1 MNGREIGMSRCLRSA
16 LRGYTAL
23 LAATLVLFLARCA
36 GASEI
41 NSPKFEAGPC
51 PSRVASSPAF
61 ANAQCGQLIVPENR
75 HRWNGKMISIS
86 VAIIPSITQPAQH
99 EPVFY
104 IAGGPGGDAMG
115 DAEFLVPTLNQ
126 TQDLIVS
133 AQRGTLDATP
143 ALLCPEIDAFNADA
157 VSLVYDAP
165 STGTLH
171 VAATKA
177 CHDRLVSEGIDLSAY
192 NTFENIEDFVDLRKL
207 LKVRKWS
214 IFGTSYGTYVA
225 LTLMRLH
232 PENLVSVTIDSIVPP
247 SVASLGWAWS
257 SAGEGFNNLFDACA
271 AQPSCASKYGDV
283 RSKFTRQ
290 VQELE
295 DHPLTTTST
304 YKPGGPP
311 VKVVLD
317 GGALVNWFVAGGRSL
332 FATVPSA
339 IEELVNGHPVQIAA
353 NRAGLA
359 NPAAESV
366 QGYGLTYGVF
376 CSEWIP
382 YEPQSEI
389 LAKGRI
395 AFPDYPDSVLS
406 QAPQLPFT
414 TEDCAVWNVPKAPR
428 SIRDVTTSSIPTL
441 IIDGTFDGKTS
452 PMWAE
457 YVAKSLSNS
466 TTIIIPGIGHFVT
479 PQSPCVQSVVE
490 SFLADPNSKPDTS
503 CVTGLSPGPF
513 N

>member
-1 MNGREIGMSRCLRSA
+1 MRGFVRSMQRVRVG
-16 LRGYTAL
+16 LVTAV
-23 LAATLVLFLARCA
+23 LVLFVAACGGSSGGNSA
-36 GASEI
+36 PGVASA
-41 NSPKFEAGPC
+41 KFEPGPC

-75 HRWNGKMISIS
+75 HKPNGKTISIS
-86 VAIIPSITQPAQH
+86 VAIIPSITQPPQH
-99 EPVFY
+99 EPIFY

-115 DAEFLVPTLNQ
+115 DAEFLVPILNQ

-143 ALLCPEIDAFNADA
+143 ALLCPEIDAFNAEA

-192 NTFENIEDFVDLRKL
+192 NTFENIQDFMDLRRL
-207 LKVRKWS
+207 LKVSKWS

-232 PENLVSVTIDSIVPP
+232 PKNLVTVTIDSITPP
-247 SVASLGWAWS
+247 SVVSLGWTWS
-257 SAGEGFNNLFDACA
+257 SVGEGFNNLFDACA
-271 AQPSCASKYGDV
+271 AQPSCAAKYGDV
-283 RSKFTRQ
+283 RSKFTSQ
-290 VQELE
+290 VQQLE
-295 DHPLTTTST
+295 ADPLTTTST
-304 YKPGGPP
+304 YTPGGPP

-317 GGALVNWFVAGGRSL
+317 GGALVNWFVSGGRSL
-332 FATVPSA
+332 FSSVPSA
-339 IEELVNGHPVQIAA
+339 IQELVNGNPVQIAA
-353 NRAGLA
+353 NRAALA
-359 NPAAESV
+359 NPATEST

-382 YEPQSEI
+382 FEPQSEI
-389 LAKGRI
+389 LAKGLI

-406 QAPQLPFT
+406 QAPQLPFA
-414 TEDCAVWNVPKAPR
+414 TEDCAVWDVPKAPA

-441 IIDGTFDGKTS
+441 VIDGTFDAKTS
-452 PMWAE
+452 PMWAT
-457 YVAKSLSNS
+457 YVAKTLSNS
-466 TTIIIPGIGHFVT
+466 TTIIIPGIGHLVT
-479 PQSPCVQSVVE
+479 PQSDCAQTVFK
-490 SFLADPNSKPDTS
+490 SFLENPTSPDTS
-503 CVTGLSPGPF
+503 CVNGLEPPPF
-513 N
+513 Q